1 MSIAR
6 LKVLAISAS
15 AADLR
20 RLRETLARDPSHQIE
35 LHDAR
40 LLKQALHQL
49 RETRFDAV
57 LLHLLPDREPS
68 LSLLG
73 ALLEQATDV
82 PVVVLTDPVDE
93 ELGVLALRAGAQ
105 DALCKEPLDSGL
117 LARAIRFA
125 IERHQVHVALRAM
138 ALIDDLTGLYNR
150 RGFQAL
156 GKQQMKIADRTRKRL
171 SHLFVDV
178 DNLKNINDRFG
189 HREGDL
195 LLLETADLLR
205 STFRESDLIA
215 RIGGDEF
222 VVLAMD
228 VASPTQEQWT
238 ARLEEQLRSR
248 NAHPD
253 RRYPLSLSLGFAYY
267 DPEFPCALSDLLD
280 RADSLMYEQKRRKR
294 RLPLPGAT
302 VARRTP
308 ARGVRRDVR
317 RAD

>member
-1 MSIAR
+1 
-6 LKVLAISAS
+6 
-15 AADLR
+15 
-20 RLRETLARDPSHQIE
+20 
-35 LHDAR
+35 
-40 LLKQALHQL
+40 
-49 RETRFDAV
+49 
-57 LLHLLPDREPS
+57 
-68 LSLLG
+68 
-73 ALLEQATDV
+73 
-82 PVVVLTDPVDE
+82 
-93 ELGVLALRAGAQ
+93 
-105 DALCKEPLDSGL
+105 
-117 LARAIRFA
+117 
-125 IERHQVHVALRAM
+125 M